1 MSKRIGFFP
10 WALVFI
16 LAVELAAA
24 VYLGG
29 VR

>member
-1 MSKRIGFFP
+1 MSKRGGFFP
-10 WALVFI
+10 WALLFI
-16 LAVELAAA
+16 LAVEFAAA